1 MFNMLYGMIKNFI
14 SERTRSKFKF
24 ASGDTYL
31 DVLKQNIDIDQI
43 PRDYGGQGQYLDE
56 T

>member
-1 MFNMLYGMIKNFI
+1 MIKNFI

-31 DVLKQNIDIDQI
+31 DVLKQNININQI
-43 PRDYGGQGQYLDE
+43 PKDYGGQGQYLDE